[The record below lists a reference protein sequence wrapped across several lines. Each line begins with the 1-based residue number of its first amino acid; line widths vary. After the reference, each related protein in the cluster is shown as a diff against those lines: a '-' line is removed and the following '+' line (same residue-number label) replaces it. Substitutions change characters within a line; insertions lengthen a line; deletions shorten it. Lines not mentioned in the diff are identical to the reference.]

1 MSCFKCL
8 IKCTRRKVKEELH
21 IQQELRN
28 DTEKR
33 TENFRLLLA
42 WIIPILRGVIPE
54 GIYGE
59 L

>member
-1 MSCFKCL
+1 MPEKL
-8 IKCTRRKVKEELH
+8 HKEEGKEELH
-21 IQQELRN
+21 IQQELRDN
-28 DTEKR
+28 TGKR

-42 WIIPILRGVIPE
+42 WIIPILQSVIQK